1 MVNINNVEFLFRCHG
16 KCEII
21 DSFEGTYIK
30 IWHHNNIFCYQGWD
44 LLTYELNA
52 FKRKTFTIPA
62 SQYVNAAN
70 NFNAS
75 SDKTSYNPAL
85 VIKTEHGEI
94 SVVTVTDFN
103 ILPYSEENPEETIV
117 LKIKQNYPSLDDS
130 KHLKV
135 FRNQL
140 INNSDMFNN
149 AKKAD
154 FIFSEFKFKYLNF
167 NKYLTYNNI
176 PYPLKD
182 QIYEDNEVSRRAD
195 LANIRGINFINL
207 NYIFQE
213 MGTLHKTSDGFKITL
228 NKKNIRSLVKY
239 QGWNEHSH
247 LVNSYHHRYLEAMSP
262 TEFSLLISESKDFFK
277 SINYSVEKFG
287 FEPTTLI
294 DVSLDGS
301 NHINHYAGVLKSFN
315 FTTSHDNSNFFKTST
330 ILEIEI
336 SLDQINPFES
346 KPQEL
351 NRMLDNKMCN
361 FTMFIDD
368 SLMSANTDWSGS
380 TINLNESSS
389 SQGSNTS
396 SQSQSGSGGLVPT
409 NTISNEPP
417 DIEDPK
423 DDCHWEAWMSANPKS
438 TARDRENAITSGEYK
453 NTPCLNKDTDT
464 DTSGDDAVDDADA
477 DAAAKKAAKDFCNLH
492 KAVVDGKDSFEFCS
506 DSSVVKQN
514 LCSSC
519 KQQKLAD
526 EAGAKPSK
534 KIVWTDPD
542 FLLSNLNGF
551 IAFAIIGGV
560 TGGVYKGGKAAF
572 NKLKARMAARGSTMD
587 AATVELKTARSEAV
601 AELQSGSK
609 FQRYEGMK
617 EQVELSKQKAVGKA
631 RLQNSNITD
640 TEIAEIE
647 LQAQKEALLEIEE
660 TTGVTPE
667 AILNDAT
674 EEVEEK
680 IKTIKNKSRSYDE
693 SKLTSGQ
700 MKEITAGED
709 DLSADLGSAQ
719 SKIET
724 ISTRTGEMAET
735 TLEADMTTARVGGLL
750 KEGASLEEAFV
761 GLEEIA
767 LDVAVA

>member
-94 SVVTVTDFN
+94 SIVTVTDFH

-247 LVNSYHHRYLEAMSP
+247 LVNSYQHRYLEAMTP

-380 TINLNESSS
+380 MINLNESSS

-417 DIEDPK
+417 DIEEPK
-423 DDCHWEAWMSANPKS
+423 DDCHWEAWMIANPKS
-438 TARDRENAITSGEYK
+438 TARDRGNAISSGEYK

-464 DTSGDDAVDDADA
+464 DTSGDDAVDDAK
-477 DAAAKKAAKDFCNLH
+477 AKKAVKDFCNSH
-492 KAVVDGKDSFEFCS
+492 KALDTDGKDSFDFCG
-506 DSSVVKQN
+506 DGSVVKQN

-519 KQQKLAD
+519 KNQKAAD
-526 EAGAKPSK
+526 EVGAKPSK
-534 KIVWTDPD
+534 KIVWGDPD
-542 FLLSNLNGF
+542 FLLSQVNGF
-551 IAFAIIGGV
+551 VAFGVIGGV

-572 NKLKARMAARGSTMD
+572 NKLKARMAARASTMD
-587 AATVELKTARSEAV
+587 AATVELRSARSDIV
-601 AELQSGSK
+601 AELQSGEK
-609 FQRYEGMK
+609 FQKYESM
-617 EQVELSKQKAVGKA
+617 KQKVDLAKKGARSTA
-631 RLQNSNITD
+631 RLNNPEITEEGLLEVEAAAQQEALAEFQIEEGFSPESVIEDAVNEVQGKMNDIKGRVYD
-640 TEIAEIE
+640 TEE
-647 LQAQKEALLEIEE
+647 LTKTQLVKLKEGDDAL
-660 TTGVTPE
+660 
-667 AILNDAT
+667 
-674 EEVEEK
+674 
-680 IKTIKNKSRSYDE
+680 NKSLTTTKDNLESLSTKSGEASQAAIDAEMTAERS
-693 SKLTSGQ
+693 
-700 MKEITAGED
+700 AG
-709 DLSADLGSAQ
+709 
-719 SKIET
+719 I
-724 ISTRTGEMAET
+724 
-735 TLEADMTTARVGGLL
+735 LE
-750 KEGASLEEAFV
+750 EGASLEETIFA
-761 GLEEIA
+761 LED
-767 LDVAVA
+767 LAVDAAVI